1 MTRYV
6 DKGTIFPAMDRE
18 EWLKSQQE
26 MAATEVK
33 LSAELDDARERYERA
48 KVEFDLALS
57 QARDIGLN

>member
-1 MTRYV
+1 
-6 DKGTIFPAMDRE
+6 MDCE
-18 EWLKSQQE
+18 EWLKAQQE